1 MYAHDDVIYLV
12 APTGHPNFGDE
23 YIAAAWLRTLAR
35 RRPRSRVVLDCPNPG
50 MVGVLHAGLHPRLTV
65 TDTLFRLAEAARHGI
80 PEGDRH
86 WADAAR
92 RAEEAAAGHHVLG
105 AVAPHLE
112 AGLGLLRSASTIHAL
127 GGGWVNDIWPDKS
140 VVLAAASA
148 VAEQSRAARGGRGAV
163 RLLATGMGLAPAGL
177 YDESMHRIWPR
188 FDLID
193 VRDEASESIARTAV
207 GGDGA
212 EASGAAT
219 RITYSGDDAWVVLA
233 SGDLEDNGLGA
244 GEGTP
249 GRDRPIVLCL
259 QGDLLAG
266 RDAEGGTDE
275 SRESHESDAHSGA
288 EDPVT
293 EASVTEDSAAALA
306 DAVIDVLR
314 GWEVDGRPVS
324 GRDIAVV
331 EAIPHV
337 DVRVWHR
344 IEHRAPDLAEGAYV
358 VRFAELWD
366 RGLPARPGQRWLT
379 TRFHPHLIA
388 AARGASGVALDV
400 HVHGYYSVKHG
411 SVVAAGSRWPV
422 VSLDDVAVAEPGPG
436 ISDAA
441 VERNRAAKAATVEMS
456 YPAHP
461 VVEGLTNAAV
471 TVRRAGRALQERIR
485 GAIDDHS

>member
-1 MYAHDDVIYLV
+1 MNAHDDVIYLV

-35 RRPRSRVVLDCPNPG
+35 RRPRSRVVLDCPDPG

-86 WADAAR
+86 WAEAAR
-92 RAEEAAAGHHVLG
+92 RAEEAAVDHHVLG

-127 GGGWVNDIWPDKS
+127 GGGWINDIWPDKS

-148 VAEQSRAARGGRGAV
+148 VAEQSRAARGGRGVV

-177 YDESMHRIWPR
+177 HDESMHRIWPR

-193 VRDEASESIARTAV
+193 VRDEASESIAWAAV

-219 RITYSGDDAWVVLA
+219 RVTYSGDDAWVVLA

-249 GRDRPIVLCL
+249 GRERPIVLCL

-266 RDAEGGTDE
+266 RDTGGG
-275 SRESHESDAHSGA
+275 SGESHESGENPAVEA
-288 EDPVT
+288 PV
-293 EASVTEDSAAALA
+293 AALA

-314 GWEVDGRPVS
+314 RWEVDGRPVS
-324 GRDIAVV
+324 GRDVAVV

-344 IEHRAPDLAEGAYV
+344 IEHRAPDLAEGAHV

-388 AARGASGVALDV
+388 SARGASGVALDV

-411 SVVAAGSRWPV
+411 SVTAAGSRWPV

-441 VERNRAAKAATVEMS
+441 VVRNRAAKAATVEAA
-456 YPAHP
+456 YPVHP
-461 VVEGLTNAAV
+461 VVEELTNAAV
-471 TVRRAGRALQERIR
+471 TVRRAGRALQEWIR
-485 GAIDDHS
+485 GAIGDHS

>member
-1 MYAHDDVIYLV
+1 MRAHDDVIYLV

-35 RRPRSRVVLDCPNPG
+35 RRPRSRVVLDCPDPG

-92 RAEEAAAGHHVLG
+92 RAEEAAVDHHVLG
-105 AVAPHLE
+105 AVAPRLE

-193 VRDEASESIARTAV
+193 VRDEASESIARAAV

-212 EASGAAT
+212 EAPVAAT
-219 RITYSGDDAWVVLA
+219 RVTYSGDDAWVVLA

-266 RDAEGGTDE
+266 RDAEGGSDE
-275 SRESHESDAHSGA
+275 SGENPAA
-288 EDPVT
+288 EDPV
-293 EASVTEDSAAALA
+293 AALA

-324 GRDIAVV
+324 GRDVAVV

-344 IEHRAPDLAEGAYV
+344 IEHRAPDLAEGAHV

-400 HVHGYYSVKHG
+400 HVQGYYSVKHG
-411 SVVAAGSRWPV
+411 SVTAAGSRWPV
-422 VSLDDVAVAEPGPG
+422 VSLDDVAVSEPGPG

-441 VERNRAAKAATVEMS
+441 VKRNRAAKAATVEAA
-456 YPAHP
+456 YPVHP
-461 VVEGLTNAAV
+461 VVEELTNAAV

-485 GAIDDHS
+485 GAIGDHS